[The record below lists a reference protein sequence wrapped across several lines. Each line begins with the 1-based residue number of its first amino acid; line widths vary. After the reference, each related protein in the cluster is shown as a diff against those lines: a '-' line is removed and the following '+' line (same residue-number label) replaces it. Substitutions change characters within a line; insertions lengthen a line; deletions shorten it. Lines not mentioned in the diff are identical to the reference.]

1 MFSSVFG
8 MVFTNKNPIDLL
20 ISDGILTASMEYAQK
35 LISQIEDLKK
45 QLDAIGG
52 KQNQLNE
59 LNAKKTALRNDL
71 AEVEKQ
77 INALEKE
84 LGGGSRRPSS
94 KRAAGSAGGTRR
106 PRMSADDISSKI
118 LTHLQQN
125 RGGVSQR
132 EISAATGVS
141 YPAVIKF
148 LKAHSS
154 KIRTEGS
161 RRSSRVFLQ

>member
-1 MFSSVFG
+1 
-8 MVFTNKNPIDLL
+8 
-20 ISDGILTASMEYAQK
+20 MEYAQK
-35 LISQIEDLKK
+35 LITQIEDLKK

-59 LNAKKTALRNDL
+59 LNAKKAALKNDL
-71 AEVEKQ
+71 AEIEKQ

-84 LGGGSRRPSS
+84 LGGGSRRGSS

-106 PRMSADDISSKI
+106 PRMSADEISSKI
-118 LTHLQQN
+118 LNHLQQN

-148 LKAHSS
+148 LKANSS
-154 KIRTEGS
+154 KVRTEGS

>member
-1 MFSSVFG
+1 M
-8 MVFTNKNPIDLL
+8 PIKTRLTVL
-20 ISDGILTASMEYAQK
+20 ISKGILYSSMEYAQK

-45 QLDAIGG
+45 ELDAIGG

-59 LNAKKTALRNDL
+59 LNAKKAALKSNL

-84 LGGGSRRPSS
+84 LGGGSRRSSS
-94 KRAAGSAGGTRR
+94 KRAAGASGGTRR
-106 PRMSADDISSKI
+106 PRMSADEISSKI
-118 LTHLQQN
+118 LNHLQQN

-132 EISAATGVS
+132 EISSATGVS

-148 LKAHSS
+148 LKANAS

>member
-1 MFSSVFG
+1 
-8 MVFTNKNPIDLL
+8 
-20 ISDGILTASMEYAQK
+20 MEYAQK

-59 LNAKKTALRNDL
+59 LNAKRTALKNDL

-84 LGGGSRRPSS
+84 LGGGSRRSSS
-94 KRAAGSAGGTRR
+94 KRAAGTGGGARR
-106 PRMSADDISSKI
+106 PRMSADEVSSKI
-118 LTHLQQN
+118 VNHLQQN
-125 RGGVSQR
+125 PGGVSQR
-132 EISAATGVS
+132 EISNATGVN
-141 YPAVIKF
+141 YQIVIKF
-148 LKAHSS
+148 LKANPS
-154 KIRTEGS
+154 KFRTEGS

>member
-1 MFSSVFG
+1 MLEINENS
-8 MVFTNKNPIDLL
+8 IDLPIPIVTL
-20 ISDGILTASMEYAQK
+20 PRSMEYAQK

-59 LNAKKTALRNDL
+59 LNAKKAALKNDL

-77 INALEKE
+77 IKALSKE
-84 LGGGSRRPSS
+84 LGGGSRRSSS
-94 KRAAGSAGGTRR
+94 KRAAGAAPGGTRR
-106 PRMSADDISSKI
+106 ARMSAEEISSKI
-118 LTHLQQN
+118 LAHLQQN

-132 EISAATGVS
+132 EISSATGVS

-148 LKAHSS
+148 LKANSG

>member
-1 MFSSVFG
+1 
-8 MVFTNKNPIDLL
+8 
-20 ISDGILTASMEYAQK
+20 MEYAQK
-35 LISQIEDLKK
+35 IISEIEALKK
-45 QLDAIGG
+45 QLEAIGG

-59 LNAKKTALRNDL
+59 LNAKKAALKNDL
-71 AEVEKQ
+71 ANVEKQ

-84 LGGGSRRPSS
+84 LGGGSRRSSS
-94 KRAAGSAGGTRR
+94 KRAAGSPSGGTRR

-118 LTHLQQN
+118 LAHLQQN

-132 EISAATGVS
+132 EISTATGVS

-148 LKAHSS
+148 LKANAV
-154 KIRTEGS
+154 KFRTEGS